1 MKTIFKKLASRVL
14 WQDKFMLFGVS
25 FAFLLVLMSWLLS
38 AQSELYGDFS
48 PWHYTVYFGI
58 DRIGP
63 WWYILIYPVFA
74 SAIFII
80 NTIASMILYFQ
91 RRLFS
96 YVIVSTTIV
105 SLLFIFIY
113 VLSLVIFV
121 L

>member
-1 MKTIFKKLASRVL
+1 MKKLIKKLTSQVL
-14 WQDKFMLFGVS
+14 WQDKVMSVGIIIS
-25 FAFLLVLMSWLLS
+25 FIIVLTTWLLA
-38 AQSELYGDFS
+38 AQSELEGNFT

-58 DRIGP
+58 DRVGP
-63 WWYILIYPVFA
+63 WWYVLAYPLF
-74 SAIFII
+74 SSIIFIANI
-80 NTIASMILYFQ
+80 VAAILLYFQ

-105 SLLFIFIY
+105 SLLFVLMY